1 MELEQ
6 MVCCPRTRMKNL
18 LPWLVCLSAS
28 SFFFYEFIQGNMFA
42 SIADNIMQDFH
53 IGVESM
59 AYLSSIYYVSN
70 VLFLFIAGQVL
81 DRYSVK
87 KILIIAMGFCVMSTF
102 VLAYAQSFYVA
113 LCCRFITGI
122 GSAFCLLGP
131 VRVASRWFAPQQMAM
146 VTGLIVT
153 IAMLGGMVSQYPLTM
168 LVMTVGWRQAVL
180 VVGWVGMVMWGVMAI
195 GIIDQPKDAHPE
207 SVNQLSF
214 LATMKQAY
222 ANIQMLRVALFAS
235 LMNMAIA
242 VFGAMMGTLYLMQR
256 LDVGKEL
263 ASSINGMLFLG
274 TMLGGPL
281 FGRWSDR
288 SGERLFPMRV
298 GVAGAFLV
306 SLVILYVPVPVWA
319 MYGLFLLLG
328 LFTSAQVI
336 SYAYVAERQSRHM
349 TATAVSIVSICTQ
362 AGCVV
367 FQNAYSHVL
376 VWHQKAQQT
385 HAMASAFSD
394 YQFAS
399 SLIPIGLMVAALLI
413 LGLKETYCHQV
424 EG

>member
-1 MELEQ
+1 MELKQ
-6 MVCCPRTRMKNL
+6 TACCPCPNITVL

-53 IGVESM
+53 IGVENM

-87 KILIIAMGFCVMSTF
+87 KILIVAMGFCVISTF
-102 VLAYAQSFYVA
+102 VLAQAHSFYVA
-113 LCCRFITGI
+113 LGCRFITGI

-146 VTGLIVT
+146 VTGMIVT

-168 LVMTVGWRQAVL
+168 LVITVGWRQAVM
-180 VVGWVGMVMWGVMAI
+180 VVAWVGMVMWGIMAI
-195 GIIDQPKDAHPE
+195 GIIDQPKD
-207 SVNQLSF
+207 NQAEPVQHLSF

-222 ANIQMLRVALFAS
+222 ANVQMLRVALFTS

-256 LDVGKEL
+256 LDIGKEL

-274 TMLGGPL
+274 TMIGGPL
-281 FGRWSDR
+281 LGRWSDR
-288 SGERLFPMRV
+288 SGQRLLPMRV
-298 GVAGAFLV
+298 GMLGALLV
-306 SLVILYVPVPVWA
+306 SLAILYAPVPIWA

-336 SYAYVAERQSRHM
+336 SYAYVAESQPRHM

-376 VWHQKAQQT
+376 VWHQHVQQT
-385 HAMASAFSD
+385 HAMVYTFSD

-399 SLIPIGLMVAALLI
+399 VMIPLGLMVAGLLM
-413 LGLKETYCHQV
+413 LGLKETYCHQI